1 MANDSNFQMGRGA
14 AKHWFYIVAVGCL
27 AVVVWLG
34 SHNWLLGL
42 GSFSTFFS
50 ILLFAG
56 QMLAKRTAEEGSFK
70 NWSRTDQVIFAFSL
84 ASTAVTGV
92 AYSLALPAMFAC

>member
-1 MANDSNFQMGRGA
+1 MKITIADVE
-14 AKHWFYIVAVGCL
+14 HVARL
-27 AVVVWLG
+27 ARLEL
-34 SHNWLLGL
+34 SDEEK
-42 GSFSTFFS
+42 
-50 ILLFAG
+50 LLFAG

>member
-1 MANDSNFQMGRGA
+1 MADDSNFQLGRGA
-14 AKHWFYIVAVGCL
+14 ARHWFIIAAVFCL
-27 AVVVWLG
+27 VVVFWLG

-42 GSFSTFFS
+42 AAFSTFFS

-56 QMLAKRTAEEGSFK
+56 QLLAKRTAEQASFK
-70 NWSRTDQVIFAFSL
+70 NWSRTDQVIFCFSL

-92 AYSLALPAMFAC
+92 AYYLALPAMFAR